1 MSNNNG
7 RSAFFTDL
15 RRELGELRQA
25 IGDGWNN
32 FTVATRNQLRMLRD
46 VKLDYVFMPVGGPL
60 PERSAPPRSFI
71 ERQLP
76 LPSPPLSMETLNHRL
91 QAVADASNVKGVVFV
106 FRGFSTGLATLQNF
120 RQSVQRLRATG
131 KETIVFT
138 PYLDTAHYYAASA
151 ADHIVIPPITQFEVL
166 GLHTEA
172 VFLKDALNQ
181 IGVEADIVQISPY
194 KTAGNM
200 LDHADMT
207 PEQRQQLDWL
217 LDERYHILTAGMAE
231 GRHKSQEEMKQL
243 IDRAPLF
250 AEDALSAGLVDH
262 LAYED
267 ELAHLLAEAKADE
280 EKGKEEAKEETAAAE
295 PEESETE
302 ETAVANPGPT
312 AAAAEETDSNE
323 QTPKEEE
330 RPKARLLAW
339 DKAYPLLMEK
349 ARRRHRKFI
358 GVVSLEGAIAMGPSR
373 QPPIDLPIP
382 LIGGAVAGEQTLVRL
397 LRRAE
402 QMDDMAALI
411 FHVDSG
417 GGSAVASD
425 LIGRQVKRI
434 SRQKPVLVYMGDVAA
449 SGGYYVSAPA
459 RYIMSQSGT
468 TTGSIG
474 VIMGRLSTRGLYQKI
489 RVNRVSLKRGQHADL
504 YSDEA
509 PMTEEERQ
517 IFWDGV
523 VDVYQKFKQ
532 VVAEGRDLPL
542 GELDPVSEGRVWSGR
557 QALERNLVDGHG
569 DFVGAVRKVAE
580 LAGLPT
586 DDEHVIPVVNLY
598 PKRDSYLPPRPFEAN
613 EAVTEIGRLLAGERW
628 RELNG
633 RPLLLM
639 PFELRFR

>member
-1 MSNNNG
+1 
-7 RSAFFTDL
+7 
-15 RRELGELRQA
+15 
-25 IGDGWNN
+25 
-32 FTVATRNQLRMLRD
+32 
-46 VKLDYVFMPVGGPL
+46 
-60 PERSAPPRSFI
+60 
-71 ERQLP
+71 
-76 LPSPPLSMETLNHRL
+76 LN
-91 QAVADASNVKGVVFV
+91 
-106 FRGFSTGLATLQNF
+106 
-120 RQSVQRLRATG
+120 
-131 KETIVFT
+131 
-138 PYLDTAHYYAASA
+138 
-151 ADHIVIPPITQFEVL
+151 
-166 GLHTEA
+166 
-172 VFLKDALNQ
+172 
-181 IGVEADIVQISPY
+181 
-194 KTAGNM
+194 
-200 LDHADMT
+200 
-207 PEQRQQLDWL
+207 WL
-217 LDERYHILTAGMAE
+217 LDERYHILIAGMAE

-250 AEDALSAGLVDH
+250 AEGALTAGLVDY

-267 ELAHLLAEAKADE
+267 ELATLLAETEADE
-280 EKGKEEAKEETAAAE
+280 EKEKEEANEEPAAAE
-295 PEESETE
+295 PEEESETE
-302 ETAVANPGPT
+302 ETVMANPGPT
-312 AAAAEETDSNE
+312 AEEVEEKGPN
-323 QTPKEEE
+323 EEE
-330 RPKARLLAW
+330 LKEKERPQAKLLTW
-339 DKAYPLLMEK
+339 DKAHPLLMEK
-349 ARRRHRKFI
+349 ARRRHKKFI

-382 LIGGAVAGEQTLVRL
+382 LIGGAVAGEETLVRL

-425 LIGRQVKRI
+425 LIGRQIKRI

-474 VIMGRLSTRGLYQKI
+474 VIMGRISTRGLYQKI
-489 RVNRVSLKRGQHADL
+489 KVNRVSLKRGQHADL
-504 YSDEA
+504 YSDDA
-509 PMTEEERQ
+509 PMTEEERE
-517 IFWDGV
+517 IFWGGI

-569 DFVGAVRKVAE
+569 DFVDAVRKAAE
-580 LAGLPT
+580 LADLPT

-598 PKRDSYLPPRPFEAN
+598 PKSDGYLPPRPFEAN
-613 EAVTEIGRLLAGERW
+613 ETVAEIGRLLVGERW

-639 PFELRFR
+639 PFEFRFR